1 MMVEGNIKRRLE
13 HFHGFE
19 NQACEGRMLLDKD
32 AFGGVE
38 LAGLSKNRLRYAE
51 HSNVVKKRTVNEV
64 AESVLGVANF
74 ARKSQGEFGYPVRVP
89 LWLSPGHFKRAR
101 PSLDRLLKTHKQLF
115 STRYHGYSRDVC
127 KAPNAPQSRVMV
139 RVDRDGPLDGV
150 TNMERDRRLLA
161 DAERGVPGARVYRW
175 DGPWVSLGVFQQAER
190 DLLPSCGVPSVL
202 RPTGGKAVLHGH
214 DETIGLA
221 IPLVMIDA
229 GSRSLKVAYRAVI
242 QPIVAGM
249 RACGVPAALA
259 ENTAF
264 VRGVGKT
271 ADCFAHI
278 SPNDVVD
285 ERTGLKVCGCALKLT
300 QTAVLVQA
308 SLPNGLPLV
317 DPQRVFARP
326 SVAHAPAW
334 DASNLADA
342 LEEALQMMLVA
353 SMTR

>member
-1 MMVEGNIKRRLE
+1 MFTMV
-13 HFHGFE
+13 
-19 NQACEGRMLLDKD
+19 Q
-32 AFGGVE
+32 
-38 LAGLSKNRLRYAE
+38 
-51 HSNVVKKRTVNEV
+51 V
-64 AESVLGVANF
+64 A
-74 ARKSQGEFGYPVRVP
+74 
-89 LWLSPGHFKRAR
+89 
-101 PSLDRLLKTHKQLF
+101 
-115 STRYHGYSRDVC
+115 
-127 KAPNAPQSRVMV
+127 
-139 RVDRDGPLDGV
+139 RDGALDGV

-161 DAERGVPGARVYRW
+161 EAELGLLGVRVYRW
-175 DGPWVSLGVFQQAER
+175 DEAWVSLGVFQQAER
-190 DLLPSCGVPSVL
+190 DLLPNCRVPTAL

-221 IPLVMIDA
+221 IPLSILGAD
-229 GSRSLKVAYRAVI
+229 GRSLKTVYRAVI
-242 QPIVAGM
+242 GPIVIAL
-249 RACGVPAALA
+249 RSCGVPAALA

-264 VRGVGKT
+264 VRGAGKT

-300 QTAVLVQA
+300 QNAVLVQA

-342 LEEALQMMLVA
+342 LEGALHMMLVA